1 MKNKH
6 QATICRGWWMVC
18 VLLSSL
24 SYAAPAICAGSAKE
38 AYQLLSIDGPTTR
51 AASQSN
57 TATTSN
63 PFSANQNNQK
73 PNVNTQRH
81 RQSSQKP
88 ATASHAINGQQ
99 VDINRA
105 DVTTLAASLNG
116 IGEKKAQA
124 IVDYREQHGPFKQ
137 IEDLAQVKGIGPK
150 TIEKNRA
157 IIRLS
162 TSESR

>member
-73 PNVNTQRH
+73 SNVNTQRH
-81 RQSSQKP
+81 RQNSQKP